1 MQPLTTVRSWSGAS
15 LEAVGKSDG
24 DTVLWAQWFSPT
36 TSNST
41 TETAVLVTGG
51 VKQLKFWSMSGRVLK
66 GKKGVF
72 GAGVSP
78 VALPC
83 ACSFV
88 CSSGGVGQLVT
99 GTATGQLLLWSEAR
113 EVAQV
118 RLVLSDCCACIIQW

>member
-1 MQPLTTVRSWSGAS
+1 M
-15 LEAVGKSDG
+15 
-24 DTVLWAQWFSPT
+24 LWAQWFSPT
-36 TSNST
+36 TGNST

-88 CSSGGVGQLVT
+88 GSSSGSSSGVSQLVT

-118 RLVLSDCCACIIQW
+118 R

>member
-36 TSNST
+36 TSSNST

-88 CSSGGVGQLVT
+88 GSSSVGQLVT
-99 GTATGQLLLWSEAR
+99 GTATGQLLLWSEGR

-118 RLVLSDCCACIIQW
+118 SCVL